1 MKKLFFAIA
10 LMCLSTMAV
19 QAQHQS
25 ITITNH
31 SSCEAYILL
40 WGTSSATC
48 AFDYVQQNYI
58 SIPAGAIFNFT
69 DPDDAGATTGQY
81 LEDINGN
88 QLGATGYFTRVSVY
102 SSIPNP
108 ITSCPVTHVYN
119 MSDCPP
125 ANTTQAI
132 TIEDGLNS
140 CNSCGSGNVTWT
152 ATGGNIQ
159 LDIL

>member
-10 LMCLSTMAV
+10 IMCLSTMAAEAQQ
-19 QAQHQS
+19 QA
-25 ITITNH
+25 ITITNN
-31 SSCEAYILL
+31 SSCAAYIQL
-40 WGTSSATC
+40 WGTTSATC
-48 AFDYVQQNYI
+48 AFDYIQANYI

-102 SSIPNP
+102 SSIPNAS
-108 ITSCPVTHVYN
+108 TTCPVINVYD
-119 MSDCPP
+119 MSNCAPT
-125 ANTTQAI
+125 NTSQAI

-140 CNSCGSGNVTWT
+140 CNSCGSGTVTWMT
-152 ATGGNIQ
+152 TLGRIYLNI
-159 LDIL
+159 L